1 MNDVVVLYR
10 GYYQDRLLAVDEDIR
25 VLKYYLK
32 YTRGLS
38 KDEYDIQESI
48 IDSDDIDKLYP
59 NLSLVF
65 LDKDLYVTQ
74 GDFEILY
81 NEIQNEFQHY
91 IDILDGMREYYDKIE
106 SIPLLEK
113 HTKQF
118 KETIH
123 NMETELT
130 TRKILNKLQK
140 QIIKKSNV
148 MSKNIE
154 DYLYVNKVS
163 EGNKELDRQ
172 YRYHLLYD

>member
-154 DYLYVNKVS
+154 DYLYANKVS

>member
-113 HTKQF
+113 HAKQF

-154 DYLYVNKVS
+154 DYLYANKVS